1 MRISEIMRSKLHIK
15 LDEEIDIKDLLS
27 LSNTFK
33 SFNVDEDI
41 EVKDIKTALKYN
53 IEFTKFILDNIKVII
68 NEAED

>member
-1 MRISEIMRSKLHIK
+1 MRVSEIIRSKLHIK

-53 IEFTKFILDNIKVII
+53 IEFTKFILDNIKIII
-68 NEAED
+68 NEAKD

>member
-41 EVKDIKTALKYN
+41 EVKDIKTALRYN
-53 IEFTKFILDNIKVII
+53 IEFTKFILDNIKIII
-68 NEAED
+68 NETKN